1 MLSKIQQSY
10 YRQRVSHSLR
20 VRAIFGLF
28 ILISCILSYRLYHLQ
43 ILHGPMYLKR
53 SELNQYITS
62 PVQAQRGKIYDR
74 NHTLLATNVPIYH
87 VDIRYSKYQ
96 DALKALSKLT
106 PLLELDT
113 SSATQ
118 LKEKLAAAKHDQLIR
133 VAKNMSMESL
143 QPIYQELSMLDD
155 VEVTP
160 EFIRY
165 YPLAESCVSVTGYSV
180 SKNSQKETIKYA
192 DTKHIVAH
200 YGGISGIEQYYDDLL
215 SGTSGSAQYQ
225 RNAKGH
231 LISQTAT
238 QEAVPGHDL
247 VLTIDGRLQEIIH
260 KHMQGHRGA
269 VVITNPVNGEVLA
282 LYSAPSYDPNVFTNP
297 AQRSHISQYLT
308 DKNKPL
314 FNRAIQGLFPPA
326 STIKPFLALQALQNK
341 TIDEKTTINDPGYFR
356 FGNSEYIY
364 YNWLRRGHGKVDVK
378 KAITVSND
386 TFFYHLALK
395 LGIDNIH
402 DILSRYGFD
411 KKSDID
417 LPGEVSGLVPSRAWK
432 ERQGKTWYKGDTIIT
447 GIGQGFLITTP
458 VQMAN
463 SLSLLATSGQST
475 QLHLLD
481 KYIDNKGHSYLTEP
495 KVLQPVTTDAKSWNI
510 IRSAMRDVIEFGTG
524 RKIKTKNFEMAGKTG
539 TAQLIKNS
547 GKDQGY
553 AKHLLDHSW
562 FIGFTPV
569 DTPNLAI
576 TVLLEHENG
585 ALLVAKAI
593 LDDYYAKH
601 ANQPAESK
609 GHE

>member
-10 YRQRVSHSLR
+10 YRQRVNHSLR
-20 VRAIFGLF
+20 VQAIFSLF
-28 ILISCILSYRLYHLQ
+28 VLVSCVLLYRLYHLQ
-43 ILHGPMYLKR
+43 IVHGDTYLKR
-53 SELNQYITS
+53 SQLNQYITS
-62 PVQAQRGKIYDR
+62 PLQAQRGKIYDR

-87 VDIRYSKYQ
+87 IDIRYSKYQ
-96 DALKALSKLT
+96 AAKQALSKLKT
-106 PLLELDT
+106 LLTLNSEEV
-113 SSATQ
+113 AA
-118 LKEKLAAAKHDQLIR
+118 LKDKLASAKHDQLLR
-133 VAKNMSMESL
+133 VAKNMSLESL
-143 QPIYQELSMLDD
+143 QPIYRELSMLDD

-165 YPLAESCVSVTGYSV
+165 YPMAESCVSVTGYSV
-180 SKNSQKETIKYA
+180 SKNRQKETIRHA

-231 LISQTAT
+231 LIAQTAT
-238 QEAVPGHDL
+238 HEAVPGHDL
-247 VLTIDGRLQEIIH
+247 VLTIDGHLQDIIH

-269 VVITNPVNGEVLA
+269 VVITNPKSGEVLA
-282 LYSAPSYDPNVFTNP
+282 LYSAPSYDPNIFTNP
-297 AQRSHISQYLT
+297 ALRSKISNYLT

-314 FNRAIQGLFPPA
+314 FNRTIQGLFPPA
-326 STIKPFLALQALQNK
+326 STIKPFLALHALQNN
-341 TIDEKTTINDPGYFR
+341 TIDAKTTIMDPGYFR

-364 YNWLRRGHGKVDVK
+364 YNWLRSGHGKVDVK

-402 DILSRYGFD
+402 EILSRYGFD
-411 KKSDID
+411 RKSDID

-447 GIGQGFLITTP
+447 GIGQGSLITTP

-463 SLSLLATSGQST
+463 SLSILAASGQSP

-481 KYIDNKGHSYLTEP
+481 KYIDNKGHTYHTDTKTQNS
-495 KVLQPVTTDAKSWNI
+495 VTTDAGAWRL
-510 IRSAMRDVIEFGTG
+510 IRSAMRDVIEIGTG
-524 RKIKTKNFEMAGKTG
+524 KRFKSANFEMAGKTG

-569 DTPNLAI
+569 EAPHLAI

-593 LDDYYAKH
+593 LDDYHAKQH
-601 ANQPAESK
+601 PTLKESET
-609 GHE
+609 HE